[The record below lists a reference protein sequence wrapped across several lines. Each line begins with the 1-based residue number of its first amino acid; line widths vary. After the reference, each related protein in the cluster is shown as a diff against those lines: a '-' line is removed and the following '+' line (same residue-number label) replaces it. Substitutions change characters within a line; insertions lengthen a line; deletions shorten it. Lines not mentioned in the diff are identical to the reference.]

1 MELKSKREAIVE
13 LVNRL
18 FVYTDSR
25 QWSKLTKEVF
35 KEKVWFDMSSL
46 GGGPAK
52 ELNAG
57 AICEMWNSGF
67 AGIDQVHHQAGN
79 IIVDFVDEGPGR
91 SIYCYATA
99 SHYKA
104 AATQGKTR
112 EFVGSYNLHASF
124 TDLGWRLD
132 GFKYNLKYATGNAE
146 LK

>member
-1 MELKSKREAIVE
+1 MELKSKREVIVE
-13 LVNRL
+13 LVNKL

-25 QWSKLTKEVF
+25 QWNKLVKEVF
-35 KEKVWFDMSSL
+35 KEKVRFDMSSV
-46 GGGPAK
+46 GAGPAK
-52 ELNAG
+52 ELTST
-57 AICEMWNSGF
+57 AICDLWNSGF

-79 IIVDFVDEGPGR
+79 IIVEFTDEGVAE
-91 SIYCYATA
+91 IYCYAIA

-112 EFVGSYNLHASF
+112 EFIGSYILHAGF

-132 GFKYNLKYATGNAE
+132 GFKYNLKYTTGNTE